1 MLNKCIRRYFF
12 YLSPRPPLE
21 KKNAWSQV
29 NRWQVISVWMS
40 NAMVNKTTLIC
51 RILKEHKFTA
61 AVRKWEMLAA
71 TKEKMSGSEKVKQ
84 EHVRHF
90 LHITCNQEVSWRL
103 TLQSCKTTA
112 KKCAKKKKCAA
123 RAKLFFFFLL
133 DLLLFFQSSRCIRPL
148 ALHDFIFSLSKL

>member
-1 MLNKCIRRYFF
+1 MYRASFF
-12 YLSPRPPLE
+12 LPLASTALG

-29 NRWQVISVWMS
+29 NRRQVISVWMS

-71 TKEKMSGSEKVKQ
+71 TKEKMCGSEKVKQ

-112 KKCAKKKKCAA
+112 KKCAKKKKEVRCTGKAV
-123 RAKLFFFFLL
+123 FFFL
-133 DLLLFFQSSRCIRPL
+133 IRPIVV
-148 ALHDFIFSLSKL
+148 FSMFSLHSPLSFTRFYI

>member
-12 YLSPRPPLE
+12 TSRLVRPWK

-61 AVRKWEMLAA
+61 AVRKWEMLGA

-123 RAKLFFFFLL
+123 RAKLFFFFL
-133 DLLLFFQSSRCIRPL
+133 IRPIVV
-148 ALHDFIFSLSKL
+148 FSKFSLHSPLSFTRFYI

>member
-12 YLSPRPPLE
+12 YLSPRPPLG

-112 KKCAKKKKCAA
+112 KKCAKKKRSALHGQSC
-123 RAKLFFFFLL
+123 FFFL
-133 DLLLFFQSSRCIRPL
+133 IRPIVV
-148 ALHDFIFSLSKL
+148 FSKFSLHSPLSFTRFYI

>member
-1 MLNKCIRRYFF
+1 MYQALFF

-21 KKNAWSQV
+21 KKNTWSQV

-61 AVRKWEMLAA
+61 VVRKWEMLAA
-71 TKEKMSGSEKVKQ
+71 TKEKMCGSEKVKQ

-112 KKCAKKKKCAA
+112 KKCAKKKRSALHGQSC
-123 RAKLFFFFLL
+123 FFFL
-133 DLLLFFQSSRCIRPL
+133 IRPIVV
-148 ALHDFIFSLSKL
+148 FSKFSLHSPLSFTRFYI